1 MPSAV
6 SLSAYALILRTNPNF
21 RRLWYAQMIS
31 EIGDWFY
38 TVAVYGLLLEMT
50 GKAQSIA
57 AAIILQV
64 LPQAIFG
71 PIAGVVNDR
80 ISRRSV
86 MIGADLARAVIVL
99 GMLAARTPGTVWLI
113 YPLLFLETV
122 MWGFFEPARSA
133 VIPNIVP
140 EQDILV
146 ANTLGSTTW
155 SFNFAV
161 GFALGGVAAY
171 FLGRDAVFVLNA
183 VSFLASANLI
193 RRMRFEEPHADT
205 SAALRATELL
215 NFTPMREGL
224 DYICRNPRLTA
235 TVFVKC
241 GLGFMGSNWVI
252 LPILGDRVFPVGVP
266 SNAARH
272 DPSLAMSVLMG
283 ARGVGA
289 LLGPFISGA
298 LAAGKPERQRIGIV
312 FGYLAAAA
320 GDLALGSAPNTW
332 VAFGAVVFAHAGGS
346 TIWVFSTTLLQSL
359 TEDKY
364 RGRVFSA
371 ELGLMMV
378 AISVTSYLA
387 GMCVDLGVSPKTVA
401 AWTGVSMLIP
411 AIAWT
416 WALGRWKARPH

>member
-6 SLSAYALILRTNPNF
+6 SLSAYALILRTNRNF

-38 TVAVYGLLLEMT
+38 TVAVYGLLLELT

-71 PIAGVVNDR
+71 PVAGVVNDR
-80 ISRRSV
+80 ISRRRV
-86 MIGADLARAVIVL
+86 MIGADLARAAIVL
-99 GMLAARTPGTVWLI
+99 GMLLARTRGTVWII

-140 EQDILV
+140 EKDIGA
-146 ANTLGSTTW
+146 ANTLSSTTW

-171 FLGRDAVFVLNA
+171 FLGRDFVFVLNA
-183 VSFLASANLI
+183 LSFLASANFI
-193 RRMRFEEPHADT
+193 RRMKFEEPHAET
-205 SAALRATELL
+205 GISLRAGELL

-224 DYICRNPRLTA
+224 SYIRRDPRLAA

-252 LPILGDRVFPVGVP
+252 LPILGERVFPVGLP
-266 SNAARH
+266 PAGERH

-289 LLGPFISGA
+289 LLGPFLSGA
-298 LAAGKPERQRIGIV
+298 WAAGRPERQRIGIV

-320 GDLALGSAPNTW
+320 GYVALGSAPNTW
-332 VAFGAVVFAHAGGS
+332 VAFAAVAFAHGGGS
-346 TIWVFSTTLLQSL
+346 TIWVFSTTLLQGL

-371 ELGLMMV
+371 ELGLMMM
-378 AISVTSYLA
+378 AISATSYLA
-387 GMCVDLGVSPKTVA
+387 GFCIDIGVSPKTFA

-416 WALGRWKARPH
+416 LALGRWKGPPR

>member
-1 MPSAV
+1 
-6 SLSAYALILRTNPNF
+6 
-21 RRLWYAQMIS
+21 
-31 EIGDWFY
+31 
-38 TVAVYGLLLEMT
+38 
-50 GKAQSIA
+50 
-57 AAIILQV
+57 
-64 LPQAIFG
+64 
-71 PIAGVVNDR
+71 
-80 ISRRSV
+80 
-86 MIGADLARAVIVL
+86 
-99 GMLAARTPGTVWLI
+99 
-113 YPLLFLETV
+113 
-122 MWGFFEPARSA
+122 
-133 VIPNIVP
+133 
-140 EQDILV
+140 
-146 ANTLGSTTW
+146 
-155 SFNFAV
+155 
-161 GFALGGVAAY
+161 
-171 FLGRDAVFVLNA
+171 
-183 VSFLASANLI
+183 
-193 RRMRFEEPHADT
+193 
-205 SAALRATELL
+205 
-215 NFTPMREGL
+215 
-224 DYICRNPRLTA
+224 
-235 TVFVKC
+235 
-241 GLGFMGSNWVI
+241 MGSNWVI

-320 GDLALGSAPNTW
+320 GYLALGSAPNTW